1 MECGAR
7 RGGEADFSSAF
18 QSRVTSAY
26 AHDHIRIMCD
36 LKAEMNLRTPKTLCV
51 GGASPSA
58 AHSKDALRR
67 GSKPFGGALQ
77 RRFASGGDALAPA
90 RLRLQLPTGVA
101 APRGGSALRT
111 DRSKTLRFLE
121 RSRAPPGG
129 TAALRPAFAGLTFRF
144 APAPRLRGPA
154 QSDQRSSR
162 AGLRP
167 ATCRCGR
174 RCAAILFNF
183 YFLREATARF
193 IPSAAPSITFASTQ
207 NASRT

>member
-1 MECGAR
+1 MKRQAFPGLPILYNFRALSRSITTLECGAR

-26 AHDHIRIMCD
+26 AHDRIRIMCD
-36 LKAEMNLRTPKTLCV
+36 LKVEMNLRTPKTLCV

-58 AHSKDALRR
+58 AHSKDASRR
-67 GSKPFGGALQ
+67 
-77 RRFASGGDALAPA
+77 GGDALAPA

-129 TAALRPAFAGLTFRF
+129 TAALRSAFADLTFRKLRE
-144 APAPRLRGPA
+144 PRLRAPSA
-154 QSDQRSSR
+154 FDQRCSR

-167 ATCRCGR
+167 ASCRWR
-174 RCAAILFNF
+174 RRYAAL
-183 YFLREATARF
+183 L
-193 IPSAAPSITFASTQ
+193 
-207 NASRT
+207 